1 MQCLGRFC
9 LPFNFLIQEKKNSSS
24 FLFIHII
31 ICYLRY
37 GRFFSLPNGLLVSNT
52 ETHLHILDLRTKR
65 LLMQHSL
72 YQASTILVPM
82 ATKKKK
88 YGQAQKV
95 VILVSNGD
103 SELRIQVGRTVS
115 IEGLFEQALIG
126 GETEKAMNI
135 MEENNI
141 LQNIENLKKL
151 EKMLGGNHN
160 DRLMLLAE
168 GIEKELMKSEKI
180 KKIDFFS
187 NIIRREDLRILKDR
201 TKVIEKKSFKLS
213 SENYF
218 KISDVVLLNT
228 QKPNHLK
235 RIIAKN
241 YSVSRERKSFTSRTI
256 NKSRQEIINFVNS
269 KVQDIFR
276 KKESIV
282 FRTEFRQKTEEFLKI
297 NYQWEFK
304 RLLWECLKFEDHVLS
319 KFLIEYHNELKKFRE
334 FDIFV
339 NGVAGLRFER
349 TLGDFRSATIFV
361 SVANFYIRE
370 WYGDLVEGF
379 NGVWGGGIKENGEE
393 FLEIG
398 KKYLS
403 YEF

>member
-1 MQCLGRFC
+1 
-9 LPFNFLIQEKKNSSS
+9 
-24 FLFIHII
+24 
-31 ICYLRY
+31 
-37 GRFFSLPNGLLVSNT
+37 
-52 ETHLHILDLRTKR
+52 
-65 LLMQHSL
+65 
-72 YQASTILVPM
+72 M

-126 GETEKAMNI
+126 GEAEKAMNI

-151 EKMLGGNHN
+151 EKMLGGSHN

-218 KISDVVLLNT
+218 KISDVVLLHT

-235 RIIAKN
+235 RIIEEN
-241 YSVSRERKSFTSRTI
+241 YSVSRDRKSFTSKTT
-256 NKSRQEIINFVNS
+256 NKNRQEIINFVNS

-282 FRTEFRQKTEEFLKI
+282 FRTEFRQKANEFLKI
-297 NYQWEFK
+297 NYKWEFK
-304 RLLWECLKFEDHVLS
+304 RFLWECLKFEDHVLT
-319 KFLIEYHNELKKFRE
+319 KFLIEYRNELKKFRE
-334 FDIFV
+334 FEIFV

-361 SVANFYIRE
+361 SVANFYIKE
-370 WYGDLVEGF
+370 WFGDLLKKKFVGF
-379 NGVWGGGIKENGEE
+379 SK
-393 FLEIG
+393 
-398 KKYLS
+398 KKY
-403 YEF
+403 